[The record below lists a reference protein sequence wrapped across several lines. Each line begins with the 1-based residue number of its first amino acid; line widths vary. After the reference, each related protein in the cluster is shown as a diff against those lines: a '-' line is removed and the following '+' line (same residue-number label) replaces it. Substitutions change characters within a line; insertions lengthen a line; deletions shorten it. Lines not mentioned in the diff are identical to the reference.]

1 MAKIDESKGEV
12 LSKEEMKSTKGG
24 AGAAAA
30 ASQAGLSA
38 SELKT
43 LEASAFDTSLQ
54 AETLNGIPGQQGVN
68 VGVNAPPTPPVPLK
82 K

>member
-1 MAKIDESKGEV
+1 MAKHESQDEV

-24 AGAAAA
+24 LGAAAA

-43 LEASAFDTSLQ
+43 LEASALDTNLQ
-54 AETLNGIPGQQGVN
+54 AETLNVIPTQQSFN
-68 VGVNAPPTPPVPLK
+68 VGVNAPPNVPLK